1 MRTRSISDRLV
12 RRPGK
17 GLGGAQKAR
26 LGVVALSAL
35 ALTFATGATDTT
47 EPSGTEP
54 AGTEPAG
61 TEPAGSA
68 PAGGG
73 EFVIGISNTLTGNG
87 WREVMI
93 CSIKAQ
99 ALASGE
105 VSEVVT
111 ISRNGGPTE
120 QIQDLQNLISQGVDA
135 IIVNPTDREQ
145 LNPVIEEA
153 IAQGIVVVAVDQ
165 AVTAEGAYIA
175 TNDQVEYGRLGAQ
188 WLADE
193 LGGEG
198 NVLYMRGI
206 EGVPADDDRHEGV
219 SEVMEQYPDIQ
230 LKEVFSGWDFTQ
242 GGDIAVQELTAAD
255 YDGIW
260 TSGIDYTVVNAFD
273 TAGKDPVP
281 VVGADN
287 IGFIGQLLEGQPG
300 AAVTNP
306 AVIGGVGAA
315 IAIDA
320 LTGGDPEQV
329 TTLTPQVWDRENN
342 QEDLEAN
349 YSEDRDPTWSA
360 SVSIEGYT
368 TYTPEQFYACRGP
381 GE

>member
-1 MRTRSISDRLV
+1 MTTTTMGDRR
-12 RRPGK
+12 RRPG
-17 GLGGAQKAR
+17 R
-26 LGVVALSAL
+26 LGVAALSAL
-35 ALTFATGATDTT
+35 ALTFVTGVGASATTDTT
-47 EPSGTEP
+47 EPAGTEP

-61 TEPAGSA
+61 TEPAGTA
-68 PAGGG
+68 AAGGD
-73 EFVIGISNTLTGNG
+73 FVIGVSNTLTGNG

-105 VSEVVT
+105 VSEVVV

-145 LNPVIEEA
+145 LNPVLDEA

-165 AVTAEGAYIA
+165 AVTAEGAYVA
-175 TNDQVEYGRLGAQ
+175 TNDQVEYGRIGAQ

-198 NVLYMRGI
+198 SVLYMRGI
-206 EGVPADDDRHEGV
+206 EGVPADDDRHAGF
-219 SEVMEQYPDIQ
+219 SEVMEQYPDIEI
-230 LKEVFSGWDFTQ
+230 KEVFSGWDFTQ
-242 GGDIAVQELTAAD
+242 GGDIAVQELTASD

-273 TAGKDPVP
+273 TAGKEPVP

-315 IAIDA
+315 IAIEA
-320 LTGGDPEQV
+320 LTGGAPEQV
-329 TTLTPQVWDRENN
+329 TTLTPEVWDLENN
-342 QEDLEAN
+342 QEELEAN
-349 YSEDRDPTWSA
+349 WAEDRDPTFSA
-360 SVSIEGYT
+360 SVSIEEYT
-368 TYTPEQFYACRGP
+368 TYTPEQFYACKGP